1 MEELR
6 GAIASETRVALVT
19 VTDVVPVMEPEV
31 ALRVELP
38 PATATPKPVA
48 LTVSMLGEVEDH
60 WTEGR
65 SWVLPSSKDPVAVNC
80 CCVPAAIVGVAGV
93 IAMDVK
99 CAPTTVTVAVSLNE
113 PTVAVMVTVPPARSD
128 AKPVLSMVATDVDE
142 ELQATPLAR
151 SWLDPSL

>member
-6 GAIASETRVALVT
+6 GVIASETRVALVT

-65 SWVLPSSKDPVAVNC
+65 S
-80 CCVPAAIVGVAGV
+80 
-93 IAMDVK
+93 
-99 CAPTTVTVAVSLNE
+99 
-113 PTVAVMVTVPPARSD
+113 
-128 AKPVLSMVATDVDE
+128 
-142 ELQATPLAR
+142 
-151 SWLDPSL
+151 